1 MDRIGLIV
9 LLLLVAVAVILIR
22 QRRRDRLSITHHD
35 VLCPEYGC
43 RAEIAVQ
50 TDPGAQSCA
59 QHVEVATCSLFSDA
73 AYSLPERT
81 GYLPDA
87 PAWRVRLDPPRATPV
102 AAAGVP
108 CRQSCLFVLNRTA
121 VAGAAQAVPD
131 TPLMGSSMELAR
143 QAVDNPR
150 MSRLFWYSL

>member
-1 MDRIGLIV
+1 MNGIGLII
-9 LLLLVAVAVILIR
+9 LLTLVAALVILLR
-22 QRRRDRLSITHHD
+22 QRRRERLTITHHD

-43 RAEIAVQ
+43 RAEIAVE
-50 TDPGAQSCA
+50 TDPRAQSCK
-59 QHVEVATCSLFSDA
+59 QHVKVATCSLFSDA
-73 AYSLPERT
+73 AFALPERT

-108 CRQSCLFVLNRTA
+108 CGQSCVFVLNRTA

-131 TPLMGSSMELAR
+131 TPIMGSAMELAR